1 MAEIQ
6 KEEEDVLILVLMDNQ
21 NTIWKAEE
29 TILACLNPCSNG

>member
-21 NTIWKAEE
+21 NTAKN
-29 TILACLNPCSNG
+29 ILAKRDSLS